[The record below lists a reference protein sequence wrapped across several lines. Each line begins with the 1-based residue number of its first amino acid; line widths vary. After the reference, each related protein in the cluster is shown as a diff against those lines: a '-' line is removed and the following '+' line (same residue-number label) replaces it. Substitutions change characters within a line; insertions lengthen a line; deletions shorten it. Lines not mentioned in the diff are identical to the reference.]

1 MQTIY
6 EIVVGIFVFAL
17 MAVLAAIFLCV
28 PLALVMHDAGTLMRS
43 TFNLGTAVEEAF
55 WLILK
60 AAGWLYG
67 LFFITAVTQAFNGE
81 D

>member
-1 MQTIY
+1 MQAIY
-6 EIVVGIFVFAL
+6 EIVLGTLALAL
-17 MAVLAAIFLCV
+17 MAVIAAFFLCV
-28 PLALVMHDAGTLMRS
+28 PLAFVMHDAGTLMRS
-43 TFNLGTAVEEAF
+43 TFNLGAAVEEAF

-67 LFFITAVTQAFNGE
+67 LFFVTAFTQGFNGE